1 MATVPTI
8 TGNDTVRAR
17 PADPLTSH
25 AAADS
30 NENRLLVKAIV
41 LRLITD
47 RPMTDHELTTAYFQQ
62 PDYVVADFDSPR
74 KRRSGLTKDDAIVWT
89 GEKRA
94 GRTKRQV
101 NVWGVA
107 A

>member
-17 PADPLTSH
+17 ESDPLTSH
-25 AAADS
+25 QAADS
-30 NENRLLVKAIV
+30 NANRLLVKAIV

-62 PDYVVADFDSPR
+62 PDYVIADFDSPR
-74 KRRSGLTKDDAIVWT
+74 KRRSELTSDEVVVWS
-89 GEKRA
+89 GETRP
-94 GRTKRQV
+94 GRTARKV
-101 NVWGVA
+101 NVWCA